1 MKSTSGIPPRKC
13 RSFRNLSRNFLKSE
27 MHQHFV
33 IEAVLFALI
42 FAVSAWPMLSLAE
55 AMATTFR

>member
-1 MKSTSGIPPRKC
+1 MKSTSGIPPRKG

-33 IEAVLFALI
+33 TEAVLFALI

-55 AMATTFR
+55 AMATAFR